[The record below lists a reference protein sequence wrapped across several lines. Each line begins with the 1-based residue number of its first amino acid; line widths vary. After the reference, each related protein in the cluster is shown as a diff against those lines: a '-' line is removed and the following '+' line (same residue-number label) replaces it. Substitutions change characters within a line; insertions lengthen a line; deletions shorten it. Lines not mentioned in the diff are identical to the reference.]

1 MRLPLL
7 TLTFLCVTTTAFAQG
22 TLNVSGQAMIYVV
35 PDEVVVGLGI
45 ETFDP
50 SLVQAKAKNDLETTT
65 LLRAIQ
71 NVGVEP
77 RHIQTDTVEVSLE
90 YRNSS
95 HPSQGIEG
103 YFVRRAFTVTLKNP
117 RNLENLVTSALAN
130 GANRIMGLDYR
141 TTELRKFRDEA
152 RRKAVA
158 AAREKADL
166 LAGEMSVRLDRPVSI
181 SEGYNGW
188 TMSSRWW
195 GWNGGGAN
203 VVQNVIQ
210 AGGEAG
216 PDGSTIPL
224 GQIGVSATVSV
235 TFSLAS

>member
-1 MRLPLL
+1 MRLPLP
-7 TLTFLCVTTTAFAQG
+7 TLTFLCVASAAYAQG
-22 TLNVSGQAMIYVV
+22 TMNVSGQAMIYVV
-35 PDEVVVGLGI
+35 PDEVIVGLGI
-45 ETFDP
+45 ETFDL
-50 SLVQAKAKNDLETTT
+50 SLAQAKTKNDIETAT
-65 LLRAIQ
+65 LLRAVQ
-71 NVGVEP
+71 SLGVES
-77 RHIQTDTVEVSLE
+77 RHVQTDTVEVNLQ
-90 YRNSS
+90 YRDNG

-117 RNLENLVTSALAN
+117 RLVENLVTAALSN
-130 GANRIMGLDYR
+130 GANRIMGLEYR

-166 LAGEMSVRLDRPVSI
+166 LAGEMSIRIGHPVSI
-181 SEGYNGW
+181 SEGYSGSSN
-188 TMSSRWW
+188 SSRWW
-195 GWNGGGAN
+195 GWNGGGVN
-203 VVQNVIQ
+203 VVQNVVQ

-216 PDGSTIPL
+216 PEGATIPL

>member
-1 MRLPLL
+1 M
-7 TLTFLCVTTTAFAQG
+7 
-22 TLNVSGQAMIYVV
+22 
-35 PDEVVVGLGI
+35 
-45 ETFDP
+45 
-50 SLVQAKAKNDLETTT
+50 
-65 LLRAIQ
+65 
-71 NVGVEP
+71 
-77 RHIQTDTVEVSLE
+77 
-90 YRNSS
+90 
-95 HPSQGIEG
+95 
-103 YFVRRAFTVTLKNP
+103 TLKNP
-117 RNLENLVTSALAN
+117 KNLENLVTSALAN

-152 RRKAVA
+152 RRKAIT

-166 LAGEMSVRLDRPVSI
+166 LADELSIRLDRPVSI

-188 TMSSRWW
+188 TTGSRWW
-195 GWNGGGAN
+195 GWNGAGTN

-224 GQIGVSATVSV
+224 GQVGVSATISV